1 MSDGESG
8 QKQRDALG
16 HWMSWLRG
24 LARGRSDQSLRES
37 LEDAIQEA
45 DEAGVELDREER
57 TMLRN
62 ILAFGELSVD
72 DVMVPRADIEAVEVN
87 LGLAEL
93 VAAFREAGHSRL
105 PIYRE
110 SLDDIIGMV
119 HVKDL
124 LRFWGSDEEF
134 SLARIKR
141 PVLFVPPSL
150 PLPDLLIRMQTQRV
164 HMAIVVDE
172 YGGTDGVVTIEDL
185 VEEIVGEIEDE
196 YDEAEAPLLVARPD
210 GIWEADARTPI
221 DDLERETHLNLV
233 PEDVEEDIDTLGG
246 LVFWLLGRVPSAG
259 EEVVHPAGL
268 VFEVAE
274 ADPRTVKRLRIRRAA
289 DLAGEPAA

>member
-16 HWMSWLRG
+16 QWMSWLRG
-24 LARGRSDQSLRES
+24 LARGKGDQSLRES

-45 DEAGVELDREER
+45 DESGIELDREER

-62 ILAFGELSVD
+62 ILAFGELAVD

-110 SLDDIIGMV
+110 TLDDILGMV

-124 LRFWGSDEEF
+124 LRFWGADEEF

-150 PLPDLLIRMQTQRV
+150 PLPDLLIRMQSQRV

-172 YGGTDGVVTIEDL
+172 YGGTDGLVTIEDL

-196 YDEAEAPLLVARPD
+196 YDEHEAPLLVARPD
-210 GIWEADARTPI
+210 GVWDADARAPI

-246 LVFWLLGRVPSAG
+246 LVFWLLGRVPAAG
-259 EEVVHPAGL
+259 EEVMHPAGL
-268 VFEVAE
+268 VFEVVE